1 MSSKKLRH
9 EHGASISI
17 FLHGDGVIWMNSFMM
32 VGENSFDIACL
43 ESEALQKIFHQV
55 TPYVQNIRIEKV
67 ISGRNHR
74 GGIEHPATTIGL
86 PHQSPIVRF
95 IDSLD
100 TGQRIEAIAH
110 ELAHLLLVYR
120 YGLGV
125 IGLRIP
131 RPGDS
136 EDIFKFCM
144 NMNREWDYMLGQVI
158 NTAHHLIL
166 IDYLKEEY
174 GIESSLHLQLLHRH
188 FCRLARED
196 EKEKEPLFAKGVI
209 AFEYE
214 RLIGNIDKIMVT
226 FSQTE
231 SFWKA
236 YHSAQKHF
244 GRYGFRSIPT
254 SSSYQETVLSFLDAL
269 GYQKEE
275 FIFFSERDCC
285 SII

>member
-1 MSSKKLRH
+1 MLFQNNFDV
-9 EHGASISI
+9 AS
-17 FLHGDGVIWMNSFMM
+17 
-32 VGENSFDIACL
+32 L
-43 ESEALQKIFHQV
+43 ESEALQKLFHEI
-55 TPYVQNIRIEKV
+55 TAYVREIRIEEV

-95 IDSLD
+95 IDLLD

-110 ELAHLLLVYR
+110 EIAHLVLVYR

-136 EDIFKFCM
+136 EEIFKFCM
-144 NMNREWDYMLGQVI
+144 NMNREWNYMLGQII

-174 GIESSLHLQLLHRH
+174 GIESSLHLQLLHHH
-188 FCRLARED
+188 FCRLVRED
-196 EKEKEPLFAKGVI
+196 EQEKEPLFAKGVI

-214 RLIGNIDKIMVT
+214 RLIGNVDKIMIA

-236 YHSAQKHF
+236 YHSAQEHF
-244 GRYGFRSIPT
+244 GRCGFRSIPT
-254 SSSYQETVLSFLDAL
+254 PSSYEDTILSFLEAL
-269 GYQKEE
+269 GYQRED
-275 FIFFSERDCC
+275 FIFFSEGKRDFCPMT
-285 SII
+285 

>member
-1 MSSKKLRH
+1 MLLRKC
-9 EHGASISI
+9 
-17 FLHGDGVIWMNSFMM
+17 
-32 VGENSFDIACL
+32 FDIACL
-43 ESEALQKIFHQV
+43 ESEALQRLFHEI
-55 TPYVQNIRIEKV
+55 TAYVRDIRIEEV
-67 ISGRNHR
+67 ISERNHR
-74 GGIEHPATTIGL
+74 GGEEHPATTIGL
-86 PHQSPIVRF
+86 PHRNPVVRF
-95 IDSLD
+95 VDSLD
-100 TGQRIEAIAH
+100 KGEQIEAIAH

-136 EDIFKFCM
+136 EEIFKFCM
-144 NMNREWDYMLGQVI
+144 NMNREWNYMLGQII

-174 GIESSLHLQLLHRH
+174 GIESSLHLQLLHHH
-188 FCRLARED
+188 FCRLVRED
-196 EKEKEPLFAKGVI
+196 EQEKEPLFAKGVI

-214 RLIGNIDKIMVT
+214 RLIGNVDKIMIT
-226 FSQTE
+226 SPQTN

-244 GRYGFRSIPT
+244 ERYGFRSIPAPA
-254 SSSYQETVLSFLDAL
+254 SYKEDILSFLEAL

-275 FIFFSERDCC
+275 FIFFSEGRRDF
-285 SII
+285 SSMM